1 MINFHKIKCV
11 IFNEIAASQCEVNQ
25 YLNAEEMSP
34 KRKSQA
40 TSPNL
45 PLNDLT
51 INEEEVSDSKKFQIL
66 KIKIKFSYFR
76 NQFPQQ

>member
-1 MINFHKIKCV
+1 
-11 IFNEIAASQCEVNQ
+11 
-25 YLNAEEMSP
+25 MSP

-51 INEEEVSDSKKFQIL
+51 INEEEVSYSIIQLLDYLLNISFLGIN
-66 KIKIKFSYFR
+66 IS
-76 NQFPQQ
+76 NNH